1 MTERPQDEQMFEEG
15 TAQRGEDDRT
25 SDVNPAEN
33 PAPQSPEAD
42 EEAIRKGEEILER
55 VKPY

>member
-1 MTERPQDEQMFEEG
+1 MTERPQGEQIFEEE
-15 TAQRGEDDRT
+15 TAARGQDDRT
-25 SDVNPAEN
+25 ADVNPAEN

-42 EEAIRKGEEILER
+42 EEAIRKGEEILDR